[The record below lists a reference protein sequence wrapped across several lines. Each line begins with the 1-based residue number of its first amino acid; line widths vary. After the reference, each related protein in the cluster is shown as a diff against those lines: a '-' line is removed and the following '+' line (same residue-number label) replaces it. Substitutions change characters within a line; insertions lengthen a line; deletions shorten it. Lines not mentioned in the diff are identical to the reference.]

1 MKHGRLRRQLVN
13 GTDWTFEN
21 KLLKPSTMDV
31 YWGTRAKEL
40 LRKSKDRL
48 IKSRISLIIDS
59 HNIHNSPKQIL
70 AILRPFVQIQSSNQR
85 HLRSSAT
92 ERFPNILPKVCV
104 CRKIKGD
111 SAKKNDELEQA
122 DWRKNGINY
131 VNQTECIGFQRWKV
145 NNGRKSPMY
154 WSHLSVRLLYHKN
167 GGHSFKGRRLWGI
180 WETAWRSGKHLST
193 SMFHGMKIYSLWAGT
208 AIDPLHCN
216 SRSISWRY

>member
-70 AILRPFVQIQSSNQR
+70 AILRPFVQIQSSNHR

-92 ERFPNILPKVCV
+92 ERFPNILSKVCV

-154 WSHLSVRLLYHKN
+154 WSHLSVRLLLITTKTVDI
-167 GGHSFKGRRLWGI
+167 HSREEDFGESAKLLDEAGNI
-180 WETAWRSGKHLST
+180 WVLLCSTAWKYIVYEREQQ
-193 SMFHGMKIYSLWAGT
+193 
-208 AIDPLHCN
+208 
-216 SRSISWRY
+216 